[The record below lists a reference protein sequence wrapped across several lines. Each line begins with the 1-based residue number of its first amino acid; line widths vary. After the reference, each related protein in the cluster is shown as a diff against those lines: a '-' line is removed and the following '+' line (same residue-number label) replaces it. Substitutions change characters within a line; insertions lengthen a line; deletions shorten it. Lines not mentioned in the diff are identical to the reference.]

1 LAIVLWWRR
10 NEGFEWKE
18 YVRTTVLVRRQ
29 IRREKMEAARN
40 AAAESVKG
48 AGRKGVEI
56 GAAGAEAAGQAAVQ
70 LAKSAASGAIQGA
83 GRGVGLLAGGG
94 RAARSRIAA
103 ASQPL
108 NARLARPGLG
118 HVLLAIAVLSGSA
131 LAVRAWQFGLDA
143 DAAVLTVVATL
154 TGLLWVWP
162 RIFAGPSPEE
172 KEDEEGEALVSLAAP
187 NSRSAP
193 GVISEPRAQAAM
205 LVTIAAVAAGVF
217 LWLAA
222 PSLLGLMTSSTV
234 APEPKRAKEGVIEG
248 SASVV
253 GAGLLE
259 IGDQRV
265 RLATITP
272 LDPGQ
277 MCSMAGGAT
286 FACGSAARVAL
297 DKLVR
302 GRRAVTCEV
311 SSVADGIATA
321 ICTKDGKDIA
331 AQLVRAGHAFADGL
345 IWSPYASEQA
355 AAREDG
361 AGLWAGEPEQP
372 GAWRARIWE
381 AAAATAP
388 GGCPVKG
395 RIQSGKKFYVMP
407 HAADYGRIAIR
418 EARGEQWFCSAQE
431 AEAQGFRA
439 RDAR

>member
-1 LAIVLWWRR
+1 
-10 NEGFEWKE
+10 
-18 YVRTTVLVRRQ
+18 
-29 IRREKMEAARN
+29 
-40 AAAESVKG
+40 
-48 AGRKGVEI
+48 
-56 GAAGAEAAGQAAVQ
+56 
-70 LAKSAASGAIQGA
+70 
-83 GRGVGLLAGGG
+83 
-94 RAARSRIAA
+94 
-103 ASQPL
+103 
-108 NARLARPGLG
+108 
-118 HVLLAIAVLSGSA
+118 
-131 LAVRAWQFGLDA
+131 
-143 DAAVLTVVATL
+143 
-154 TGLLWVWP
+154 
-162 RIFAGPSPEE
+162 
-172 KEDEEGEALVSLAAP
+172 
-187 NSRSAP
+187 
-193 GVISEPRAQAAM
+193 M
-205 LVTIAAVAAGVF
+205 LVTIAAVTAGVF

-222 PSLLGLMTSSTV
+222 SSLLGLMTSSTV
-234 APEPKRAKEGVIEG
+234 APEPKRANESVIEG

-253 GAGLLE
+253 GAGLLK

-265 RLATITP
+265 RLAAITP
-272 LDPGQ
+272 LDAGQ
-277 MCSMAGGAT
+277 LCSMAGGAT

-321 ICTKDGKDIA
+321 ICTRDGKDIA

-372 GAWRARIWE
+372 DAWRARIWE

-439 RDAR
+439 RDAN

>member
-1 LAIVLWWRR
+1 VLWWRR

-56 GAAGAEAAGQAAVQ
+56 GAAGAEAAGQAAAQ
-70 LAKSAASGAIQGA
+70 LAKSAAAGAVQGA
-83 GRGVGLLAGGG
+83 GRGVGLLVGGG
-94 RAARSRIAA
+94 QALRSRISA
-103 ASQPL
+103 ASAPL
-108 NARLARPGLG
+108 SARLARSGLG
-118 HVLLAIAVLSGSA
+118 PVLLAVAVLSGSA

-143 DAAVLTVVATL
+143 DAAVLAVVATL

-162 RIFAGPSPEE
+162 RIFALP
-172 KEDEEGEALVSLAAP
+172 AP
-187 NSRSAP
+187 NAGDGDRAGDSRDAP
-193 GVISEPRAQAAM
+193 QAQAAP
-205 LVTIAAVAAGVF
+205 LLTIGAVTTGAVLF
-217 LWLAA
+217 FAA
-222 PSLLGLMTSSTV
+222 PSLFGLMTATSISPSPGR
-234 APEPKRAKEGVIEG
+234 APPEAKRDDDGIIQG
-248 SASVV
+248 TASVV
-253 GAGLLE
+253 GAGLLK
-259 IGDQRV
+259 IGDRRV
-265 RLATITP
+265 RLAAITP
-272 LDPGQ
+272 LDTGQ
-277 MCSMAGGAT
+277 ICSMAGGAT

-302 GRRAVTCEV
+302 GRRALTCEV

-321 ICTKDGKDIA
+321 TCIKDGNDIA

-345 IWSPYASEQA
+345 IWSPYAAEQA
-355 AAREDG
+355 AAREDR

-388 GGCPVKG
+388 AGCPVKG
-395 RIQSGKKFYVMP
+395 RIQSGRKIYVMP
-407 HAADYGRIAIR
+407 HAPDYGRIAVR
-418 EARGEQWFCSAQE
+418 EARGERWFCSGQE

-439 RDAR
+439 RDTN